1 MKNESK
7 LWQKV
12 KKNTPNIIWTRV
24 ESWASFGFPD
34 LVGYTEKRGFFTVEL
49 KVTKSKKL
57 TFSPHQ
63 IAFHVKHPTNTFI
76 LAATQ
81 APGSSK
87 LYEYFL
93 VPGSEIREL
102 VACGLAG
109 PPPRE
114 PVTLSELERLLL
126 VTLRP

>member
-1 MKNESK
+1 
-7 LWQKV
+7 
-12 KKNTPNIIWTRV
+12 
-24 ESWASFGFPD
+24 
-34 LVGYTEKRGFFTVEL
+34 L

-63 IAFHVKHPTNTFI
+63 IAFHVKHPTDTFI

-109 PPPRE
+109 PPSRE

>member
-1 MKNESK
+1 MKAESK

-63 IAFHVKHPTNTFI
+63 IAFHVKHPTDTFI

-109 PPPRE
+109 P
-114 PVTLSELERLLL
+114 TLPGACDLIRA
-126 VTLRP
+126 